1 MDFSQI
7 SILFVVAS
15 AFALIARYFK
25 QPLIVGYLFAGI
37 FLNLTGII
45 KEPAT
50 LKSFSQIGVAL
61 LLFLLG
67 LEVKLSEFSA
77 IGKHALYVGVGQIFI
92 TSFIGILFCLVLGF
106 SLSSSFFIAI
116 ALTFS
121 STIVLVKLLS
131 EKKDLSSLYGRM
143 AVGIMLIQDFFAIAA
158 LIFLTSQA
166 GKMTTLQYFLLP
178 LKFVILIFVVFYLS
192 KKIIPY
198 LFEKV
203 AQNSPELLFVISISW
218 ALGFSA
224 LVAYPLGL
232 SLEVG
237 GFLAGLALSNLPENM
252 QIGSRA
258 RPLKDFFLILFF
270 LNLGMVFAFDRG
282 VLGEIAFPALILSV
296 FVLIGSPI
304 IIMSLMG
311 ILGYKKRTSFL
322 TGISIA
328 QISEFS
334 LILVA
339 IAQGMGKLSDTVVS
353 LVLLVGIITMTTSTY
368 AIMHAEKLFKA
379 ISSFL
384 NIFERKNVKERALLK
399 KSLLSK
405 HIILIGCHRTGSAIA
420 RFLIKKSVE
429 FVIVDFD
436 PKVYAKMSADG
447 VTVVLGDVS
456 DPEILEA
463 ANAENS
469 KMIISTI
476 SNLEDDMYILEYIRK
491 LEDKPATIFTA
502 TSKSDAMNLY
512 QKGAT
517 FVLLPEMLA
526 GEYIR
531 NLLRGNQFN
540 KQNLIKS
547 GKFYYER
554 VIVSKQSI

>member
-1 MDFSQI
+1 
-7 SILFVVAS
+7 
-15 AFALIARYFK
+15 
-25 QPLIVGYLFAGI
+25 
-37 FLNLTGII
+37 
-45 KEPAT
+45 
-50 LKSFSQIGVAL
+50 
-61 LLFLLG
+61 
-67 LEVKLSEFSA
+67 
-77 IGKHALYVGVGQIFI
+77 
-92 TSFIGILFCLVLGF
+92 
-106 SLSSSFFIAI
+106 
-116 ALTFS
+116 
-121 STIVLVKLLS
+121 
-131 EKKDLSSLYGRM
+131 
-143 AVGIMLIQDFFAIAA
+143 
-158 LIFLTSQA
+158 
-166 GKMTTLQYFLLP
+166 
-178 LKFVILIFVVFYLS
+178 
-192 KKIIPY
+192 
-198 LFEKV
+198 
-203 AQNSPELLFVISISW
+203 
-218 ALGFSA
+218 
-224 LVAYPLGL
+224 
-232 SLEVG
+232 
-237 GFLAGLALSNLPENM
+237 
-252 QIGSRA
+252 
-258 RPLKDFFLILFF
+258 
-270 LNLGMVFAFDRG
+270 
-282 VLGEIAFPALILSV
+282 
-296 FVLIGSPI
+296 
-304 IIMSLMG
+304 
-311 ILGYKKRTSFL
+311 
-322 TGISIA
+322 
-328 QISEFS
+328 
-334 LILVA
+334 
-339 IAQGMGKLSDTVVS
+339 MGKLSDTVVS

-447 VTVVLGDVS
+447 VAVVLGDVS